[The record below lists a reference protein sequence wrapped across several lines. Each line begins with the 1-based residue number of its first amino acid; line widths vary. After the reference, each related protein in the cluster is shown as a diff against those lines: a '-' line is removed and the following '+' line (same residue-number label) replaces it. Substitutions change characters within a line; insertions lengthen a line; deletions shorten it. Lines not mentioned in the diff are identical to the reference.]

1 MRERG
6 QISWIRIL
14 FRLTI
19 VILKFKTIGGVT
31 RQRDSVFKTMQEG
44 KLCVSSNFPSPVCVY
59 VCVCNAVRLAEYR
72 VLQPVI

>member
-31 RQRDSVFKTMQEG
+31 RQRDSAFKTMQEA
-44 KLCVSSNFPSPVCVY
+44 LYASNFPSPVCVC
-59 VCVCNAVRLAEYR
+59 VCVCNAVRLAEYK

>member
-31 RQRDSVFKTMQEG
+31 RQRDSAFKTMQEA
-44 KLCVSSNFPSPVCVY
+44 LCVFELP
-59 VCVCNAVRLAEYR
+59 
-72 VLQPVI
+72 